1 METGLRQGSPQAALL
16 FNAVISNVLGKLVES
31 WKARG
36 MGTQLSSFEG
46 DPGCFKKWL
55 SKHACHVN
63 GFDIE
68 NLHISALAFADD
80 IYLLARSAI
89 EAAVML
95 SEVREELSKIGL

>member
-1 METGLRQGSPQAALL
+1 
-16 FNAVISNVLGKLVES
+16 
-31 WKARG
+31 
-36 MGTQLSSFEG
+36 MGIQLSSFEG
-46 DPGCFKKWL
+46 DPGCFEKLL
-55 SKHACHVN
+55 SKHAN

-68 NLHISALAFADD
+68 ILHISALAFADD